1 MTNVT
6 DTSPDRRNN
15 MLRKYAILFVL
26 IFSASLASADTTIH
40 HKITARV
47 DPEKHFLE
55 ASDQITIPAAQAKP
69 LMHFILNS
77 NLTVTSETPGVV
89 VALDQ
94 TGVKAE
100 DFGMDREDFTITGNF
115 KQNKYS
121 LTFKDGNTKDVTFT
135 LTFSGIINYPITQ
148 VGEEYARGFS
158 QTPGIIDAKG
168 VYLAG
173 STFWVPWFNNAWIS
187 FELTTTMPDPWE
199 VVSQG
204 KRTLHEIKNNV
215 RVSRWDSPEPMEE
228 VYLIAARFKEYSLSA
243 GATDVMAFLRTPDET
258 LANKY
263 LETTAQYLEMYRKL
277 VGPYP
282 FTKFALVENFWET
295 GYGMPSFTLL
305 GEQIIRFPFI
315 LHSSYPH
322 ELLHNY
328 WGNSAYVDFK
338 SGNWCEGLT
347 AYMADHLIAEQRG
360 QGAEYRRTTLQKFT
374 DYVNPSNDFPLKKFS
389 SRTSPSSEAIGYGKN
404 MMMWDMLREMVGD
417 DNFVK
422 GFQRFYR
429 ENKFKAASYNSIRL
443 AFEGVSGKSLKPFF
457 DQWVERTGAPELSL
471 SNVRAEKEKDRYRL
485 RFTLKQVQSDDA
497 FVLDVPVAVSFEKKA
512 EIKKVTMTQKEQTF
526 EMEVSE
532 NPLLVRIDPQ
542 FDLFRKLHH
551 NEIPPSLSRIF
562 GSEELLILL
571 PSKADERSLE
581 YYQGLAK
588 TWAND
593 STKKIKI
600 MMDRELSQLPPDKSV
615 WIFGMENSHAAT
627 VKEGLKEY
635 DAEIT
640 PESVRLGKA
649 SFKSNANSYIISVRH
664 PNNPAAVLVLLSTDS
679 KEAAQGLARKLPHYG
694 KYSYLVFEGTEP
706 TNTAKGE
713 WEASNSPLTARI
725 APVGKVVYSELPARK
740 ALAVLAPVFSSDRML
755 KTVNYLASQEL
766 AGRAPGSAGIL
777 KAADYIVEK
786 FKQAGLQ
793 PGADDGSYFQT
804 WDEVID
810 QKGTK
815 APVKNIIGIIPGTNP
830 KWGDESVVICA
841 HYDHLGLGWPG
852 GNTGNV
858 GKIHPGADDNASGV
872 AVMLEMADLL
882 GKTLK
887 PQRTIVFVAFT
898 NEEEG
903 LVGSKYYVNTM
914 KRFPAKKAI
923 GVLNFDAVGRL
934 GARKLLVLSSNSARE
949 WRFIFMGAGYVTGV
963 ESEMVTQDLDAS
975 DQRSFL
981 AVGVPGVQFFA
992 GAHEDY
998 HKPADTPDKIDGAG
1012 LVKVATVAREA
1023 LLYLADREG
1032 ALAFQGQVATEA
1044 KKPQTTGERRVTTGS
1059 MPDFAYSGQ
1068 GVRIADLSAD
1078 SPAAKAGLQKG
1089 DVISKIG
1096 KYAITNL
1103 REYSDAL
1110 KNFQPGDIV
1119 EVEYARD
1126 GKDRVAKIELIA
1138 K

>member
-1 MTNVT
+1 
-6 DTSPDRRNN
+6 
-15 MLRKYAILFVL
+15 MLRICTRMFALFFFMY
-26 IFSASLASADTTIH
+26 ISYADTGIH
-40 HKITARV
+40 HKLNATV
-47 DPEKHFLE
+47 DPENHFIE
-55 ASDQITIPAAQAKP
+55 VTDQITIPAVQAKP

-77 NLTVTSETPGVV
+77 NLKVLSETPGVV
-89 VALDQ
+89 VALDRV
-94 TGVKAE
+94 GVKAE
-100 DFGMDREDFTITGNF
+100 DFGIDREDFTANEKFIL
-115 KQNKYS
+115 NKYS
-121 LTFKDGNTKDVTFT
+121 LTFKEQSANNVTFT
-135 LTFSGIINYPITQ
+135 LKFSGEINYPIMR

-173 STFWVPWFNNAWIS
+173 STYWIPWFNKEWIT
-187 FELTTTMPDPWE
+187 FELTTTMSDSWE

-204 KRTLHEIKNNV
+204 KRILHEIKNGA
-215 RVSRWDSPEPMEE
+215 RVSKWDSPEPMEE
-228 VYLIAARFKEYSLSA
+228 VFLIAARFKEYALSA
-243 GATDVMAFLRTPDET
+243 GATDVMAFLRTPDEA

-277 VGPYP
+277 IGPYP

-328 WGNSAYVDFK
+328 WGNSVYVDFK

-360 QGAEYRRTTLQKFT
+360 QGAEYRRTALQNYT
-374 DYVNPSNDFPLKKFS
+374 DYVNSSNDFPLNKFT
-389 SRTSPSSEAIGYGKN
+389 SRSNSSSEAIGYGKS
-404 MMMWDMLREMVGD
+404 MMMWDMLRDLVGD
-417 DNFVK
+417 ESFVK
-422 GFQRFYR
+422 GFQKFNRD
-429 ENKFKAASYNSIRL
+429 NKFKAASFNSIRL
-443 AFEGVSGKSLKPFF
+443 AFEGVTGKDLKPFF
-457 DQWVERTGAPELSL
+457 DQWVERKGAPELNL
-471 SNVRAEKEKDRYRL
+471 SNVQCMESKNQYHL
-485 RFTLKQVQSDDA
+485 QFTLKQVQNDDA
-497 FVLDVPVAVSFEKKA
+497 FILDIPVAISYEKKA

-526 EMEVSE
+526 ELDLPE

-542 FDLFRKLHH
+542 FDLFRKLHY
-551 NEIPPSLSRIF
+551 NEIPPSLSKIF
-562 GSEELLILL
+562 GSEKLLILL
-571 PSKADERSLE
+571 PSKADQRSLE
-581 YYQGLAK
+581 YYRGLAK

-593 STKKIKI
+593 STKKIQI
-600 MMDRELSQLPPDKSV
+600 LLDREIPKLPADENV
-615 WIFGMENSHAAT
+615 WIFGMENIYAST

-635 DAEIT
+635 HAEIT
-640 PESVRLGKA
+640 AKFVRLGNA
-649 SFKSNANSYIISVRH
+649 TYKSNLNSYIISVR
-664 PNNPAAVLVLLSTDS
+664 NPKNPSAVLVLLSTDS
-679 KEAAQGLARKLPHYG
+679 KEAAQGLAKKLPHYG
-694 KYSYLVFEGTEP
+694 KYSYLVFEGNEP
-706 TNTAKGE
+706 TNTEKGE
-713 WEASNSPLTARI
+713 WESSNSPLVARI
-725 APVGKVVYSELPARK
+725 APEGKQVYTELPARK
-740 ALAVLAPVFSSDRML
+740 ALAVLAPVFSAERML
-755 KTVNYLASQEL
+755 NTVNFLASPEL
-766 AGRAPGSAGIL
+766 AGRAPGSAGIA

-793 PGADDGSYFQT
+793 PGSDDGSYTQT
-804 WDEVID
+804 WDDVVD

-815 APVKNIIGIIPGTNP
+815 SSVKNIIGIIPGVNQ
-830 KWGDESVVICA
+830 KWNDESVVICA
-841 HYDHLGLGWPG
+841 HYDHLGFGWPG
-852 GNTGNV
+852 GNTVNV

-872 AVMLEMADLL
+872 AVMLEIAELL
-882 GKTLK
+882 GKNLK

-914 KRFPAKKAI
+914 KRFPAKKAV

-934 GARKLLVLSSNSARE
+934 GAKKLLVLSSNSARE
-949 WRFIFMGAGYVTGV
+949 WKFIFMGAGYVTGV

-975 DQRSFL
+975 DERSFI

-992 GAHEDY
+992 GAYEDY
-998 HKPADTPDKIDGAG
+998 HKPTDTPDKIDGAG

-1023 LLYLADREG
+1023 ILYLADREG
-1032 ALAFQGQVATEA
+1032 ALTFQGQVATEA

-1059 MPDFAYSGQ
+1059 IPDFEYSGP
-1068 GVRIADLSAD
+1068 GVRIADRSPD

-1089 DVISKIG
+1089 DVILKIG
-1096 KYAITNL
+1096 KYEVTNL

-1119 EVEYARD
+1119 EVTFSRE
-1126 GKDRVAKIELIA
+1126 GKNQITKIELIA